1 MIKALLLILLLIVPV
16 QAADHHLTAKQC
28 RELAEILEE
37 SVRDGH
43 INKRE
48 AKIIY
53 SHCSK

>member
-1 MIKALLLILLLIVPV
+1 MIKALLLILLLTSPV
-16 QAADHHLTAKQC
+16 QATDHNLTTEQC
-28 RELAEILEE
+28 RQLAQILEE

>member
-1 MIKALLLILLLIVPV
+1 MIKALLLILLLTSPV
-16 QAADHHLTAKQC
+16 QAKEHHLTTEQC
-28 RELAEILEE
+28 RELAQVLEE